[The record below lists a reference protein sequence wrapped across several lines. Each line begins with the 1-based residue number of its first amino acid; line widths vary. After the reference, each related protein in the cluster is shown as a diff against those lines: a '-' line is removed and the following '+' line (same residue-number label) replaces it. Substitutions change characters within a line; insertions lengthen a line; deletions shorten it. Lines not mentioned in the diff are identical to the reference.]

1 MNLGKNINKTDIIS
15 KLTILTTVMDNS
27 CDYQVH
33 YIMNDGKSVWNKYF
47 VKIHVDVYDSFRDI
61 F

>member
-1 MNLGKNINKTDIIS
+1 MRLGKRINKTDIGN
-15 KLTILTTVMDNS
+15 KLTALIGVIDNS

-33 YIMNDGKSVWNKYF
+33 SIMTNGYSVWNKYYTK
-47 VKIHVDVYDSFRDI
+47 VHVDFYGSFRDI

>member
-1 MNLGKNINKTDIIS
+1 MRLGKNINKTDIIS
-15 KLTILTTVMDNS
+15 KLTILITVMDNS

-33 YIMNDGKSVWNKYF
+33 FIMNDGESVWNKYYSK
-47 VKIHVDVYDSFRDI
+47 VHVDVYNGFRDI